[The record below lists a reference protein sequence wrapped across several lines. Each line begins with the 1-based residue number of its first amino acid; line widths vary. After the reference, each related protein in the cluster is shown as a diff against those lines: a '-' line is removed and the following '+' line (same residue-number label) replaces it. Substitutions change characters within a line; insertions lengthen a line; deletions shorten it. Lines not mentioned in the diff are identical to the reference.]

1 MRGFLKVIIM
11 ITSIVLGLYVGI
23 WVMLAGGIMQI
34 INGINP
40 LNGLDITIGICRIV
54 FCEIAGLIP
63 AVGFFIAGLLG

>member
-40 LNGLDITIGICRIV
+40 LNGLDIAIGICRIV